1 MVDFDNTINRMNDF
15 GFKPNPD
22 LVYIRIPNAEE
33 EIRRGLKYFI
43 GDNAAWID
51 KYKEIVEW
59 CEDNHGRGLLVM
71 GNCGTGKTLI
81 CGKILPILIN
91 HYLRRVVYIAD
102 AKRLNKDIDI
112 VLTQHQI
119 YIDDIG
125 IEDMSVNYGEKRLTF
140 AEIVDEA
147 EKKGKLLI
155 ITTNLDT
162 KEIEEKYGTR
172 TIDRLRAI
180 TKSITLSGKSFRK

>member
-1 MVDFDNTINRMNDF
+1 MVDFDSTINRMNDF

-33 EIRRGLKYFI
+33 EIKRGLKYFI

-51 KYKEIVEW
+51 KYNEIVEW

-125 IEDMSVNYGEKRLTF
+125 IEDMSVNYGEKRLPLLKLWMKL
-140 AEIVDEA
+140 
-147 EKKGKLLI
+147 KKKVSYLL
-155 ITTNLDT
+155 
-162 KEIEEKYGTR
+162 
-172 TIDRLRAI
+172 
-180 TKSITLSGKSFRK
+180 

>member
-1 MVDFDNTINRMNDF
+1 
-15 GFKPNPD
+15 
-22 LVYIRIPNAEE
+22 
-33 EIRRGLKYFI
+33 
-43 GDNAAWID
+43 
-51 KYKEIVEW
+51 
-59 CEDNHGRGLLVM
+59 M